1 MASLQYVSGCASSR
15 RWAWRKLDHS
25 SDICTYRAFSAS
37 APFCCSPPLQAQSL
51 IENTVQRSWVNWEIS
66 GGETSLPQPHEDECV
81 LGVLQGTG
89 HPRATGRQKAMH
101 EALDLAGVWL
111 LRGCAQFGGAE
122 GTAGRAGRSIPLGT
136 PEQRA
141 LADLEM
147 AGLPWPQLQKVQI
160 AASQNSL

>member
-15 RWAWRKLDHS
+15 HWAWCKLDHS
-25 SDICTYRAFSAS
+25 SDKCTCRAFSAS
-37 APFCCSPPLQAQSL
+37 APFCCSPPLQAQVL
-51 IENTVQRSWVNWEIS
+51 TENTVRMSWVNWEIS

-81 LGVLQGTG
+81 LGVLQGKG
-89 HPRATGRQKAMH
+89 HPRATGQQMATH

-111 LRGCAQFGGAE
+111 LRGSAQFGGAE
-122 GTAGRAGRSIPLGT
+122 GTAGRVGRRIPLGT
-136 PEQRA
+136 PEQRV
-141 LADLEM
+141 LGGLEM

>member
-15 RWAWRKLDHS
+15 RWAWRKLVHS
-25 SDICTYRAFSAS
+25 SDRCTYQAFSAS
-37 APFCCSPPLQAQSL
+37 ALFCYSPPLQAQGL
-51 IENTVQRSWVNWEIS
+51 IENTVRMSWVNWEIS
-66 GGETSLPQPHEDECV
+66 GEETSLPQPHEDECV

-89 HPRATGRQKAMH
+89 HPRATGQQKARH

-111 LRGCAQFGGAE
+111 LRGSAQIEGAE
-122 GTAGRAGRSIPLGT
+122 GTAGQAGRSIPLET

-141 LADLEM
+141 LGGLEM
-147 AGLPWPQLQKVQI
+147 VDLPWPQLQKVQI